1 MTENEKWSNLI
12 VYNPFISCVYT
23 LIWSFIMDKKL
34 IFHKPTFDEAAKLS
48 QIYALRNNKT
58 CDSTVLDT
66 YIWKQLYNT
75 EIYIEDEAAL
85 LLMKDNKG
93 YFAAMPYCKGEK
105 LPEYFELLRQYFNEE
120 LHCPLRIDLADE
132 DAITVLGLKDDPDF
146 EVEEEFDL
154 KDYLYDAEELR
165 TLPGK
170 KYQKKR
176 NLINKFMKEYEGR
189 WEYKTLCCVDEY
201 FLEEFM
207 KKWVDNRLTEGVES
221 KDTLLLEK
229 DGVIEMLRN
238 CDKVTFRI
246 GGIFIDEVMEAFTI
260 GSYNSR
266 EQMAV
271 ISIEKGNSE
280 IPGIYQVINQQFLL
294 NSYEDAKIV
303 NREDDMGIDG
313 LRQAKESYNPIG
325 YARKYR
331 VCEKTA

>member
-1 MTENEKWSNLI
+1 M
-12 VYNPFISCVYT
+12 
-23 LIWSFIMDKKL
+23 
-34 IFHKPTFDEAAKLS
+34 
-48 QIYALRNNKT
+48 
-58 CDSTVLDT
+58 
-66 YIWKQLYNT
+66 
-75 EIYIEDEAAL
+75 
-85 LLMKDNKG
+85 
-93 YFAAMPYCKGEK
+93 
-105 LPEYFELLRQYFNEE
+105 
-120 LHCPLRIDLADE
+120 
-132 DAITVLGLKDDPDF
+132 GLKDDPDF

-221 KDTLLLEK
+221 RDTLLLEK

-280 IPGIYQVINQQFLL
+280 ISGIYQVINQQFLL

-331 VCEKTA
+331 VCENTA

>member
-1 MTENEKWSNLI
+1 
-12 VYNPFISCVYT
+12 
-23 LIWSFIMDKKL
+23 MDKKL
-34 IFHKPTFDEAAKLS
+34 TFHKPLFEEAAKLAE
-48 QIYALRNNKT
+48 IYALRNNKT

-66 YIWKQLYNT
+66 YIWKDLYNT
-75 EIYIEDEAAL
+75 EIYIEDEAAII
-85 LLMKDNKG
+85 LMKDDKG
-93 YFAAMPYCKGEK
+93 YFAAMPYCREEK
-105 LPEYFELLRQYFNEE
+105 LPEYFGLLRNYFKEE
-120 LHCPLRIDLADE
+120 LHSPLRIDLADE
-132 DAITVLGLKDDPDF
+132 DALKALNLFENTDF
-146 EVEEEFDL
+146 EIEEEFDL

-207 KKWVDNRLTEGVES
+207 KKWVEIRLSEGVDS
-221 KDTLLLEK
+221 KDTLIIEK
-229 DGVIEMLRN
+229 NGVIEMLRN

-246 GGIFIDEVMEAFTI
+246 GGIFIDEMLEAFTI

-266 EQMAV
+266 EKMAV
-271 ISIEKGNSE
+271 ISIEKGNSA

-294 NSYEDAKIV
+294 NSYEEAELV
-303 NREDDMGIDG
+303 NREDDMGIEG
-313 LRQAKESYNPIG
+313 LRQAKESYNPVG

>member
-1 MTENEKWSNLI
+1 
-12 VYNPFISCVYT
+12 
-23 LIWSFIMDKKL
+23 MDRKL
-34 IFHKPTFDEAAKLS
+34 EFHKPSFEDAAKLAG
-48 QIYALRNNKT
+48 IYALRGNKT

-66 YIWKQLYNT
+66 YIWKNLYST
-75 EIYIEDEAAL
+75 EIYIEEEAAL
-85 LLMKDNKG
+85 VLMKDDKG
-93 YFAAMPYCKGEK
+93 YFAAMPYCRQEE
-105 LPEYFELLRQYFNEE
+105 LPKYFEILKKYFNEE
-120 LHCPLRIDLADE
+120 LHSPLRIDLADE
-132 DAITVLGLKDDPDF
+132 DALNALGLMEDPRF
-146 EVEEEFDL
+146 VIEEETDL

-170 KYQKKR
+170 KFQKKR
-176 NLINKFMKEYEGR
+176 NLINKFTKEYEGR

-207 KKWVDNRLTEGVES
+207 LKWIDKRLAEGVES
-221 KDTLLLEK
+221 RDTLIIEK
-229 DGVIEMLRN
+229 DGIIDILRN
-238 CDKVTFRI
+238 CDKVTYRV
-246 GGIFIDEVMEAFTI
+246 GGLFIDEALEAFTI

-294 NSYEDAKIV
+294 NSYENAKVV
-303 NREDDMGIDG
+303 NREDDMGIEG

-331 VCEKTA
+331 VYEKAQ

>member
-1 MTENEKWSNLI
+1 
-12 VYNPFISCVYT
+12 
-23 LIWSFIMDKKL
+23 MDKKL
-34 IFHKPTFDEAAKLS
+34 EFHKPTFEEAAKLS
-48 QIYALRNNKT
+48 EIYALRDNKT

-66 YIWKQLYNT
+66 YIWKNMYNT
-75 EIYIEDEAAL
+75 GIYLEDNAAL
-85 LLMKDNKG
+85 VLMKDEKG
-93 YFAAMPYCKGEK
+93 FFAAMPYCRDED
-105 LPEYFELLRQYFNEE
+105 LPEYFEKLRSYFHEE
-120 LHCPLRIDLADE
+120 LNAPLRIDLADE
-132 DAITVLGLKDDPDF
+132 DALRVLGLSDDSFF
-146 EVEEEFDL
+146 EIVEETDL
-154 KDYLYDAEELR
+154 KDYLYDAAELR

-201 FLEEFM
+201 FLEKFM
-207 KKWVDNRLTEGVES
+207 DKWVTRRLSEGVES
-221 KDTLLLEK
+221 KETLLLEK
-229 DGVIEMLRN
+229 DGLTDILRN

-246 GGIFIDEVMEAFTI
+246 GGLFIDEILEAFTI
-260 GSYNSR
+260 GSYNKR

-271 ISIEKGNSE
+271 ISIEKGNSD

-303 NREDDMGIDG
+303 NREDDMGIEG

-331 VCEKTA
+331 VFEKAFSRA